1 VDEHAS
7 WDDTHVSRFPAVFL
21 AHGAPTIALEDTE
34 VTRAYRRFGE
44 RLHDARAVVVV
55 SAHWQTRAT
64 ARVNAVARP
73 ELIYDFGGFPDELY
87 RVRYDAPGDP
97 VLARDVAKLLEVA
110 LEEKRGWDHGVW
122 TPLVHLLPE
131 AKTPIVELSLPYS
144 AAPED
149 LLAIG
154 AKLSPLRD
162 DGVAIIGSGVIV
174 HNLGMAR
181 LDDRD
186 APPDAWATA
195 FDDWVAERVA
205 ARDFE
210 TLAAYASLRS
220 EARLAVPTPEHFE
233 PLFVVCGAS
242 FPDDRYEE
250 IAHGMEFGNL
260 SMRSMAFG

>member
-1 VDEHAS
+1 MHG
-7 WDDTHVSRFPAVFL
+7 WDDTQVNRQPAVFL
-21 AHGAPTIALEDTE
+21 AHGAPTIAIEDTE
-34 VTRAYRRFGE
+34 VTRVYRRFGE
-44 RLHDARAVVVV
+44 RLRGARAAVVV
-55 SAHWQTRAT
+55 SAHWQTRRT
-64 ARVNAVARP
+64 SRVNAVARP

-97 VLARDVAKLLEVA
+97 ALAREMATLLGVPP
-110 LEEKRGWDHGVW
+110 EETRGWDHGVW

-131 AKTPIVELSLPYS
+131 AKTPIVEISLPVP
-144 AAPED
+144 ATPHE

-174 HNLGMAR
+174 HNLGLAR
-181 LDDRD
+181 LGDRD
-186 APPDAWATA
+186 APVDEWAQA

-210 TLAAYASLRS
+210 TLASYARLRP

-233 PLFVVCGAS
+233 PLFIVCGAS
-242 FPDDRYEE
+242 RPDDRYEE
-250 IAHGMEFGNL
+250 IAHGMELGNL
-260 SMRSMAFG
+260 SMRSFAFL